1 MGVAK
6 NLSLEDLAEIMPDV
20 AGSLQVRTI
29 GIIEILPKGKVYKE
43 SFELRLC
50 MR

>member
-29 GIIEILPKGKVYKE
+29 GIVELLPIGKVYKE
-43 SFELRLC
+43 GFELRLL